1 MAKGI
6 PQTIFGRRLRD
17 ARLRADIPQDRL
29 GVQIGLDETVASA
42 RISRYETGIHEPAFD
57 TAVRLAQA
65 LNVPTAYFYCE
76 NDELAKLVL
85 VWDAMRELER
95 KDLWTLIEKQKMLRT
110 TS

>member
-76 NDELAKLVL
+76 SDELASLVL
-85 VWDAMRELER
+85 AWNAMIEAERTDVWA
-95 KDLWTLIEKQKMLRT
+95 LIDTQKMRRT
-110 TS
+110 AS

>member
-1 MAKGI
+1 
-6 PQTIFGRRLRD
+6 
-17 ARLRADIPQDRL
+17 
-29 GVQIGLDETVASA
+29 VQIGLDETVASA

>member
-6 PQTIFGRRLRD
+6 QQTVFGRRLRD

-57 TAVRLAQA
+57 TAVRLALA

-76 NDELAKLVL
+76 NDELANLVL
-85 VWDAMRELER
+85 AWDAMREPER
-95 KDLWTLIEKQKMLRT
+95 NDLWALIEAQKMQRAA
-110 TS
+110 S

>member
-1 MAKGI
+1 M
-6 PQTIFGRRLRD
+6 
-17 ARLRADIPQDRL
+17 
-29 GVQIGLDETVASA
+29 QIGLDETVASA